1 MHIVDV
7 KFAAM
12 TDCPETGRRTAKVM
26 LLTNEGGLSLAA
38 STEQAENSDRHA
50 IIEGLMQ
57 DAMRQIRAFPEVRT
71 GQTTVTV
78 AEDALDRA
86 AQEG

>member
-12 TDCPETGRRTAKVM
+12 ADCPETGRRTAKVM
-26 LLTNEGGLSLAA
+26 LSTKDGGLSLAE
-38 STEQAENSDRHA
+38 STEQADDADRRA

-57 DAMRQIRAFPEVRT
+57 DAMRQIRAFPDVRT